1 MGAAGRWGG
10 VGARGVAARVS
21 GRDGREAVVVELEDG
36 CFCYVKERPPLGTL
50 QWMVM
55 VGGGEAVG
63 APRSAC
69 GCSKR

>member
-36 CFCYVKERPPLGTL
+36 CFFYVKEKLP
-50 QWMVM
+50 
-55 VGGGEAVG
+55 
-63 APRSAC
+63 
-69 GCSKR
+69 